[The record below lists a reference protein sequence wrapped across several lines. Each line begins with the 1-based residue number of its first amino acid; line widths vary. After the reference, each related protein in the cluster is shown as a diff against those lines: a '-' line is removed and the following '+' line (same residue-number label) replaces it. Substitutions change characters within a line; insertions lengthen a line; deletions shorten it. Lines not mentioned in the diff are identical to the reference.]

1 MRISFE
7 MSNAQKVTDD
17 QEASPVISIDAER
30 HLFGENEE
38 IKLLNDAA
46 QSLPADAVTDLLS
59 NEVRVN

>member
-7 MSNAQKVTDD
+7 MSNAQKVSDG

-30 HLFGENEE
+30 HLSGENEE

-46 QSLPADAVTDLLS
+46 QSLPADAVKDLLS